1 MKRMQKEIN
10 KIKKKKINPHPSP
23 PPPPPPLSQPTTKK
37 INK

>member
-10 KIKKKKINPHPSP
+10 KIKKKKINPHPP